1 MNPLR
6 AKSHL
11 TRKQWDE
18 FARVALQSVDLSGEV
33 LMRYQLGK
41 GRNRNPVKLK
51 GRNDLVTG
59 CGLGVLPSNEAAS
72 QAVLSWP

>member
-1 MNPLR
+1 MNPQPQ
-6 AKSHL
+6 KSHL
-11 TRKQWDE
+11 TRKHWDE
-18 FARVALQSVDLSGEV
+18 FARVALQSVDRSGEV

-59 CGLGVLPSNEAAS
+59 ADLESCRVMK
-72 QAVLSWP
+72 QT